1 MSSTPND
8 ENGIPEDSTGI
19 ANPNINEE
27 ELDEIL
33 EEVPERHR
41 KTIEKFMIAS
51 SVQMRGMVSPENA
64 IMEKVS
70 EEHITEYLKGAREEM
85 QNSFSE
91 KKQNKIFIFFTLL
104 ASFAFFCVIIILLK
118 DNPEVM
124 EKIIYAL
131 IGLVA
136 GAFGGY
142 GVGKNKGVDN
152 N

>member
-1 MSSTPND
+1 MSEKPNEKND
-8 ENGIPEDSTGI
+8 VPEETREI
-19 ANPNINEE
+19 AKPDIDEE

-33 EEVPERHR
+33 EEVPPKHR

-51 SVQMRGMVSPENA
+51 SVQMRGMVAPESA
-64 IMEKVS
+64 IMKKVS

-85 QNSFSE
+85 QNTFAE
-91 KKQNKIFIFFTLL
+91 KRQNKIFVFVTLL
-104 ASFAFFCVIIILLK
+104 ASLVFFCIIILLLK

-142 GVGKNKGVDN
+142 GVGKNKSDE
-152 N
+152 